1 LHSVGPVIFVLAV
14 IALVRVCGRFG
25 AGDGETRPSNLQVCA
40 ASLLIAVFV
49 FLLVVPSAIA
59 ARYVLA
65 GVPPI
70 LILAAMEAGYWSVW
84 ISHRYSGGIFRTEAA
99 WRIAVFAILAI
110 SFVTFALRI
119 PNFPD
124 EGFMAAAQQIW
135 RYRISENPVV
145 LIATDANAESAAIA
159 ELAMQDKKRPSIF
172 AIRGSRLLGGG
183 GYNNSDYQPRFATA
197 SAVMAEI
204 DRYKIPLVLFRDS
217 GTQANWIHLRQIQ
230 EARELFSNRWEL
242 VYADRSHPSG
252 IYLFRIKGN
261 ERKKIDAA
269 AVAAIS
275 APKTLGKT
283 LGN

>member
-1 LHSVGPVIFVLAV
+1 
-14 IALVRVCGRFG
+14 
-25 AGDGETRPSNLQVCA
+25 
-40 ASLLIAVFV
+40 
-49 FLLVVPSAIA
+49 
-59 ARYVLA
+59 
-65 GVPPI
+65 
-70 LILAAMEAGYWSVW
+70 
-84 ISHRYSGGIFRTEAA
+84 
-99 WRIAVFAILAI
+99 
-110 SFVTFALRI
+110 
-119 PNFPD
+119 
-124 EGFMAAAQQIW
+124 
-135 RYRISENPVV
+135 
-145 LIATDANAESAAIA
+145 
-159 ELAMQDKKRPSIF
+159 
-172 AIRGSRLLGGG
+172 
-183 GYNNSDYQPRFATA
+183 
-197 SAVMAEI
+197 MAEI